1 MLLSAA
7 VPTLSIAAPVLSTAP
22 AELQRS
28 LEFQSSILVLD
39 LENAPYLYWIQKM
52 KLGFR

>member
-7 VPTLSIAAPVLSTAP
+7 VPTLSIAAAPMLSPTP

-28 LEFQSSILVLD
+28 LEFQSSILVVD
-39 LENAPYLYWIQKM
+39 LENEV
-52 KLGFR
+52 RV